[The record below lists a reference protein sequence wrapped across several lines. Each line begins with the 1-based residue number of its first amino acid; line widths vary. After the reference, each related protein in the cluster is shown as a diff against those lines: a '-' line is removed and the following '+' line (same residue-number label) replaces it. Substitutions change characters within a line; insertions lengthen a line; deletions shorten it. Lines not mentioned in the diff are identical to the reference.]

1 MDGSRSQNR
10 NIYLIGYRCTGKSV
24 VGRALADALGRP
36 FIDADDEMV
45 RTHGMTIQHI
55 VRAQGWEGFR
65 KKEAHVLER
74 ISSLQGHVIA
84 TGGGVVLSPDNV
96 SRMKQSGTVV
106 WLRAT
111 PETIRQR
118 LDGDTKT
125 EQLRPSL
132 TSKGVE
138 DEVEEVLKH
147 REPLYADAAHYA
159 IDTDD
164 NDVETIC
171 RGLIELMPAAV

>member
-24 VGRALADALGRP
+24 VGRALAEALDRP

-65 KKEAHVLER
+65 EKETQVLDR
-74 ISSLQGHVIA
+74 ISHLQGHVIA
-84 TGGGVVLSPDNV
+84 TGGGVVLSPENV
-96 SRMKQSGTVV
+96 SSMKRSGTVV
-106 WLRAT
+106 WLRAV

-118 LDGDTKT
+118 LQADTHT
-125 EQLRPSL
+125 DQLRPSL

-138 DEVEEVLKH
+138 DEVEEVLNY
-147 REPLYADAAHYA
+147 REPFYSDAAHCTV
-159 IDTDD
+159 DTDGM
-164 NDVETIC
+164 DVDAICRRILETISAN
-171 RGLIELMPAAV
+171 I